1 MNWINLTDE
10 DQLQHLIEQSNTSPQ
25 VIFKHSTRCN
35 ISSVVLNR
43 LKGSKEKTDFDIYYL
58 DLLSHRSISNK
69 ISEIFKEHHESPQ
82 VLLIKNGECVYAESH
97 MGITASDLIEQVS
110 GLN

>member
-1 MNWINLTDE
+1 MNWINLTEE
-10 DQLQHLIEQSNTSPQ
+10 DQLQHLIAQSNTSPQ

-43 LKGSKEKTDFDIYYL
+43 LKAAKEKAGFDIYYL
-58 DLLSHRSISNK
+58 DLLAHRSLSNK
-69 ISEIFKEHHESPQ
+69 IATVFNEHHESPQ

-97 MGITASDLIEQVS
+97 MGITISDLAEQVS
-110 GLN
+110 SLN